1 MRVAHRS
8 GDACR
13 GWNYGNILMRTGR
26 SQVSVP
32 ARQVEPISGSVPRPK
47 IKEGFPDRG
56 ASRRAQA
63 SRTREVSHQLT
74 RPEAAREAARGA
86 VVETAIEAVL
96 EAAVEMAVEVG
107 AEAAVEVAVEVAG

>member
-1 MRVAHRS
+1 M
-8 GDACR
+8 
-13 GWNYGNILMRTGR
+13 
-26 SQVSVP
+26 SVP
-32 ARQVEPISGSVPRPK
+32 ARQVVPISGSVPRPK

-96 EAAVEMAVEVG
+96 EAGVRRG
-107 AEAAVEVAVEVAG
+107 LRWRLGWRLR

>member
-1 MRVAHRS
+1 
-8 GDACR
+8 
-13 GWNYGNILMRTGR
+13 MRTGR

-74 RPEAAREAARGA
+74 RPETAREAARGA

-107 AEAAVEVAVEVAG
+107 AEAAVEVAVEVAVAG